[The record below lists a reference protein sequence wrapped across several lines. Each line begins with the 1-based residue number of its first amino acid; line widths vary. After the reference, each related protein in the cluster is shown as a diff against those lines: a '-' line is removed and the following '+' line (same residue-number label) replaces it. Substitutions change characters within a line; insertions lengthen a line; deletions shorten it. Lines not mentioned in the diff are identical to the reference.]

1 MSQLLIQ
8 NIDPPMKV
16 TDPWGC
22 NRILSDVNLVMK
34 WGHMTISKG
43 GNHTFKIWIFSGG
56 GVDPDPPV
64 TPVTWAQS
72 PGKQKDGLWRKTQ
85 IFPVGQGCQDE

>member
-43 GNHTFKIWIFSGG
+43 EIILLKLGYFQVEVW
-56 GVDPDPPV
+56 
-64 TPVTWAQS
+64 
-72 PGKQKDGLWRKTQ
+72 TQ
-85 IFPVGQGCQDE
+85 TLQ

>member
-8 NIDPPMKV
+8 NVDPPMKV

-43 GNHTFKIWIFSGG
+43 EIILLS
-56 GVDPDPPV
+56 
-64 TPVTWAQS
+64 
-72 PGKQKDGLWRKTQ
+72 
-85 IFPVGQGCQDE
+85 

>member
-8 NIDPPMKV
+8 NIDPSMKV

-22 NRILSDVNLVMK
+22 NRILSDINLVMK

-43 GNHTFKIWIFSGG
+43 EIILLSWDMKV
-56 GVDPDPPV
+56 GV
-64 TPVTWAQS
+64 W
-72 PGKQKDGLWRKTQ
+72 TQ
-85 IFPVGQGCQDE
+85 TLQ